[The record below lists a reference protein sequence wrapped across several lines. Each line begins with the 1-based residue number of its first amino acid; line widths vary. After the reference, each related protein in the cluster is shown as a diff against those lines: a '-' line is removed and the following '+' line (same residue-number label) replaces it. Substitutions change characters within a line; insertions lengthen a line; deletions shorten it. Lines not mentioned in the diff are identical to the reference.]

1 MNSVCPCRWVA
12 VCPSPLDRPQQGV
25 CYQDGG
31 FYSFSFASS
40 LFVSFCLSL
49 FAPRLQLR
57 FTLMFVGT
65 FKVHFESA
73 LSKSRITC
81 RPHRNFCHSIHLHPF
96 HHIHVGVVDLVFG
109 LHIDFDFGTVHRR
122 ESRSEAQV
130 VSIDTHTYAKR
141 TQPVRL

>member
-1 MNSVCPCRWVA
+1 MPFSLRSPPSVAIYFDVRGDFQSSFNSYSIFDIIA
-12 VCPSPLDRPQQGV
+12 FSS
-25 CYQDGG
+25 G
-31 FYSFSFASS
+31 FRFHSM
-40 LFVSFCLSL
+40 
-49 FAPRLQLR
+49 RL
-57 FTLMFVGT
+57 
-65 FKVHFESA
+65 ESA

-130 VSIDTHTYAKR
+130 VSIDANTYAI
-141 TQPVRL
+141 Q